1 MLMVKPAK
9 VYRGMASSAKLFMP
23 SNIRWA
29 MVTVL
34 PPPKNRMPPMADR
47 PRLMAMGTPRNNS
60 TKKEIS
66 SQAIIPCRLL
76 PVFQ

>member
-1 MLMVKPAK
+1 MVKPAK

-34 PPPKNRMPPMADR
+34 PPPRNRMPPMADR
-47 PRLMAMGTPRNNS
+47 PRLMAMGTPRNS
-60 TKKEIS
+60 RTKNEIS
-66 SQAIIPCRLL
+66 SHAIIWIRLL
-76 PVFQ
+76 QVSW